1 MMRSVLTTIFGAF
14 IGFLIGKLSKSFEII
29 LIALPIGAFLGYKFS
44 YYFSRFFIFL
54 FELFKKIAP
63 SLFKQVP

>member
-1 MMRSVLTTIFGAF
+1 MRSILTTIFGAF

-44 YYFSRFFIFL
+44 HYFSRFFIFL